1 MMRLTGSLRR
11 NLSSSVVTPPGEHCL
26 SDALVFLVTGHAI
39 VAARNRYAKWPA
51 DFNSDKDIYPDRWPI
66 ARIVSRTST
75 PSTIPAS
82 APRVE
87 VSPES
92 TRRPDMNRCL
102 AVGPLQQFQH
112 VGIEEENDNDEPIGL
127 AAMDLGVEDDGVD
140 KHANQLATI
149 PLPSNATE
157 AGGCT
162 QREREREMRE
172 RSGRWKVEV
181 ALHNN
186 HYMLI
191 SYVWGQ
197 MGLDLWVYGVQEWAD
212 STLYN

>member
-1 MMRLTGSLRR
+1 
-11 NLSSSVVTPPGEHCL
+11 
-26 SDALVFLVTGHAI
+26 
-39 VAARNRYAKWPA
+39 
-51 DFNSDKDIYPDRWPI
+51 
-66 ARIVSRTST
+66 
-75 PSTIPAS
+75 
-82 APRVE
+82 
-87 VSPES
+87 
-92 TRRPDMNRCL
+92 
-102 AVGPLQQFQH
+102 
-112 VGIEEENDNDEPIGL
+112 
-127 AAMDLGVEDDGVD
+127 MDLGVEDDGVD